1 MMNNEIEQKR
11 EYAAPQMEVV
21 QFELQD
27 RLLWA
32 SPTDRPSGPPQPQ
45 SEGEF
50 CSPKCGI
57 TIIP

>member
-1 MMNNEIEQKR
+1 MMDNEMEQKR

-27 RLLWA
+27 HLLSN
-32 SPTDRPSGPPQPQ
+32 SPTNPSEIPHTQEQ
-45 SEGEF
+45 GEF